1 MIDQKKIILMSKAAL
16 EKKKFSRKDREVTD
30 YYIEDYVYISN
41 FKTRIFVLMII
52 GGLIG
57 GQMMLKIQTGLN
69 IPTTV
74 KEWLYEYIIPYG
86 TIIVAFLVIYT
97 FISTWIYTYKYNDA
111 QKKKKNYER
120 ALTELKKHQE

>member
-69 IPTTV
+69 IPTTI

-120 ALTELKKHQE
+120 ALTELKKYQE

>member
-1 MIDQKKIILMSKAAL
+1 MSKAAL

>member
-120 ALTELKKHQE
+120 ALTELKKYQE